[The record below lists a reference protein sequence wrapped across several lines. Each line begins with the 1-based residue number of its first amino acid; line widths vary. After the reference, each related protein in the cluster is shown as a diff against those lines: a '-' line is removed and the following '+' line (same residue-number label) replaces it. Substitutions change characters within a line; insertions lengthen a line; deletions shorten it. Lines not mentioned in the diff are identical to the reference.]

1 MRRILPVALFACLTA
16 RADDGIYRDAG
27 ASAFQFLK
35 VEVSARAAAL
45 GGTVLLNSGP
55 LSGMSCPSGLAGVDG
70 LTLTACHA
78 GYLGSATQN
87 AAALTWGGGRFR
99 FSAGIS
105 TISAGGLEYRGDVP
119 PSEPLGTFDYLDL
132 AVSGAAAVRLGAV
145 DAGLGA
151 KIIHEEIW
159 DTDDWGMAVDASA
172 AFHPTGW
179 LDIALAVQ
187 NVGPS
192 VDFGERP
199 GYRMPM
205 TWRTGARVTPV
216 LPLAGPVSVSAE
228 MCKPIDNEVSGGAGV
243 ELNPV
248 GWLDLRTGYRFGSDS
263 QDLTAG
269 LGLSYGGWALDYAWI
284 PGALS
289 LGDVHR
295 IVLTTRL

>member
-1 MRRILPVALFACLTA
+1 MRRILPVALLACLTA
-16 RADDGIYRDAG
+16 SADDGIYRDAG

-35 VEVSARAAAL
+35 IEVSARAAAL

-55 LSGMSCPSGLAGVDG
+55 LSGMSCPSGLAGLEG
-70 LTLTACHA
+70 LTVTACHA

-87 AAALTWGGGRFR
+87 AAALAAGGGRFR

-105 TISAGGLEYRGDVP
+105 TISAGGLEYRGDEP
-119 PSEPLGTFDYLDL
+119 TAEPLGTFDYLDL
-132 AVSGAAAVRLGAV
+132 AVSGAMAVRLGPV

-159 DTDDWGMAVDASA
+159 DSDDWGMAVDASA
-172 AFHPTGW
+172 AFHPKGW
-179 LDIALAVQ
+179 LDIAVAVQ

-205 TWRTGARVTPV
+205 TWRTGARITSV

-228 MCKPIDNEVSGGAGV
+228 AYKPIDNEISGGAGV
-243 ELNPV
+243 ELTPLR
-248 GWLDLRTGYRFGSDS
+248 WLDLRAGSRFGSDS

-269 LGLSYGGWALDYAWI
+269 LGLTSGRWTLDYAWI
-284 PGALS
+284 PGAFS

-295 IVLTTRL
+295 IVLSTRL